1 MRKEIDGTHDRMND
15 LGEQLG
21 KMRDDKIAQ
30 DMKIQKLELGFNG
43 HLKSLTDTQAVMEQD
58 IYKIKLDL
66 DSFKDEQMRINPTIE
81 DNKNDLNRKVG
92 ALTAELEV
100 AEKNLARAETNIA
113 RLSNEL
119 GDMGNRFDYI

>member
-43 HLKSLTDTQAVMEQD
+43 QLKSLTDT
-58 IYKIKLDL
+58 
-66 DSFKDEQMRINPTIE
+66 
-81 DNKNDLNRKVG
+81 
-92 ALTAELEV
+92 
-100 AEKNLARAETNIA
+100 
-113 RLSNEL
+113 
-119 GDMGNRFDYI
+119 